1 MTLHQTFIGFEA
13 SGRRLWGRKL
23 ALQPVSYSLDNLI
36 DKTEPSVAPLAGDA
50 DGYRYLSAPQAA
62 LPTILA
68 AYPRFIKGAPRCYA
82 RNYIDMAGDY
92 AGYLA
97 KFSSK
102 TRSTIQRKVRKWA
115 EFNGGA
121 SGLRS
126 YQTPDE
132 LDDFLALAWPLSAQ
146 TYQERLLDAGLP
158 NGDAARAEMRVL
170 ASQNDV
176 RAYLLFHGDQAVS
189 YLYLPIKDNV
199 LRYAYLGYRPDYASH
214 SVGTVL
220 QMLALEQ
227 LFAERRFRYFDFTEG
242 DGAHKQLFGTH
253 SIPTATIIL
262 LAPKLANR
270 ALLTSVSWF
279 DQAVAKGAA
288 MAEKSGLK
296 AVIRRRLRG

>member
-1 MTLHQTFIGFEA
+1 MSLHHTFVGFEA

-23 ALQPVSYSLDNLI
+23 ALQPVTYSLDDLI
-36 DKTEPSVAPLAGDA
+36 IDIAPCVAPLTSEA
-50 DGYRYLSAPQAA
+50 DGYRYLSAPQTA
-62 LPTILA
+62 LPDIVA
-68 AYPRFIKGAPRCYA
+68 AYPRFIAGAPRCYA

-102 TRSTIQRKVRKWA
+102 TRSTIQRKVRKWN

-121 SGLRS
+121 SGLKI

-132 LDDFLALAWPLSAQ
+132 LDAFLALAWPLSAQ

-158 NGDAARAEMRVL
+158 HGEAARAEMRML
-170 ASQNDV
+170 AGQNDV

-189 YLYLPIKDNV
+189 YLYLPIKDDV
-199 LRYAYLGYRPDYASH
+199 LRYAYLGYHPDYASH

-262 LAPKLANR
+262 LAPNLSNR
-270 ALLTSVSWF
+270 ALLTSVGWF
-279 DQAVAKGAA
+279 DQAMAKGAV